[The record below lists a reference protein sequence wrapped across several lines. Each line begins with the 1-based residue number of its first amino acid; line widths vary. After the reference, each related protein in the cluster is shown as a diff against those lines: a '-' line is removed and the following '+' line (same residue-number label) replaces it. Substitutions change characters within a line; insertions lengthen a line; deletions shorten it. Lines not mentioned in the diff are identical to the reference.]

1 MKIYNVLKEII
12 KEQEEQEEEP
22 KNGFHITHEKN
33 PSFSSKIHY
42 LDGEPDGPAEYY
54 YNNSLIG
61 SGFFDDGKKV
71 GTWKEKIFGIYY
83 VAKYKNGVLDGEYK
97 GYADP
102 NYKNLITDGY
112 YKNGKKFGE
121 WKYYHHNGNIEIIR
135 SFDSDGKKNGK
146 YIKYHN
152 NGSIMEEGT
161 YHNDKKVGEWK
172 KYFDNGN
179 IQEENYYDEDG
190 DLHGICITYDIDG
203 KILKK
208 ETYQYGN
215 LKGEH
220 MFWKSGRG
228 KEPGKYI
235 KGKYINGKFFSDDV

>member
-1 MKIYNVLKEII
+1 
-12 KEQEEQEEEP
+12 
-22 KNGFHITHEKN
+22 
-33 PSFSSKIHY
+33 
-42 LDGEPDGPAEYY
+42 
-54 YNNSLIG
+54 
-61 SGFFDDGKKV
+61 
-71 GTWKEKIFGIYY
+71 
-83 VAKYKNGVLDGEYK
+83 
-97 GYADP
+97 
-102 NYKNLITDGY
+102 
-112 YKNGKKFGE
+112 
-121 WKYYHHNGNIEIIR
+121 
-135 SFDSDGKKNGK
+135 
-146 YIKYHN
+146 
-152 NGSIMEEGT
+152 MEEGT

-228 KEPGKYI
+228 NEPGKYI